1 MNGWQRDAGLALWT
15 GRSSLSVGT
24 WETSQPG
31 VLGHGGDGGVLE
43 RGEV

>member
-24 WETSQPG
+24 SQPG